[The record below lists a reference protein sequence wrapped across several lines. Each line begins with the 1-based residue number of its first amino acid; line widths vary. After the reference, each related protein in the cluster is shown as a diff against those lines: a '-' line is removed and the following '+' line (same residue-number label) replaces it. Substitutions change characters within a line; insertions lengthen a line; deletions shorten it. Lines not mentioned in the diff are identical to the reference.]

1 MGGLSDD
8 IGEMEFG
15 TLEDMKRVHIF
26 GHIQQ
31 SGVKSAHLMGI
42 GAVGSPVL
50 LLVFA
55 LSKSVNVW
63 GH

>member
-15 TLEDMKRVHIF
+15 TFDDMKRVPIF

-31 SGVKSAHLMGI
+31 SDESGLLMGI

-50 LLVFA
+50 AHQKVLMVG
-55 LSKSVNVW
+55 